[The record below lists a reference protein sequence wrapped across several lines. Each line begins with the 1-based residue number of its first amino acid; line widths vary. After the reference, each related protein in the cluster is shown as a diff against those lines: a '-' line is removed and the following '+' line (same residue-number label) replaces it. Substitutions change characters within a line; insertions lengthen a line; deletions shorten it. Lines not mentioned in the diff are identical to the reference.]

1 MKRAI
6 LSALL
11 LIVLIPC
18 LNAQKKELSQA
29 RTYIKSGSDYDKAEE
44 LMTQLLKDSANTTD
58 INIRLVLA
66 EAVKR
71 QYDKINQSLYLGEK
85 YDTASLFVLT
95 RKMFM
100 AYQGVDSIDA
110 MPDDKGR
117 VKPKYRKKN
126 AEYVNALRPNLYSGG
141 VYFIR
146 KQQYAQA
153 YQMLETYID
162 CQNQPLFQ
170 GMKSDGKETEAAY
183 WALFSG
189 YKQGDVAKVIK
200 HAAAAMNDTARTE
213 HVYRYLTDTYR
224 QNRDTALYLATL
236 KKAFNR
242 YRSTEYFYT
251 RLIDY
256 YNACKLTDSAMA
268 VIDTAISA
276 KPNDETLL
284 LLKSGLLLNTGEY
297 LECIAVCDT
306 LIATIDT
313 IADAYYNAGVAY
325 VNMAF
330 GEERRDKTSREAI
343 NKAREHYRKA
353 LPYME
358 TYRRLRPNDKDKW
371 AAALYNI
378 YLRLNMG
385 KEFEEIDRMLR

>member
-18 LNAQKKELSQA
+18 LNAQKKELSRA

-44 LMTQLLKDSANTTD
+44 LMIQLLKDSANTANID
-58 INIRLVLA
+58 IRLVLA

-71 QYDKINQSLYLGEK
+71 QYDKINQSLYVGEK
-85 YDTASLFVLT
+85 YDTASFFTLT
-95 RKMFM
+95 RKMFR
-100 AYQGVDSIDA
+100 AYQGVDSVDA
-110 MPDDKGR
+110 MPDAKGR

-126 AEYVNALRPNLYSGG
+126 AEYVSALRPNLYNGG

-146 KQQYAQA
+146 KQQYGQA
-153 YQMLETYID
+153 YQLLETYID
-162 CQNQPLFQ
+162 CQNQPLFS
-170 GMKSDGKETEAAY
+170 GMERDGKETEAAY
-183 WALFSG
+183 WAMFCG
-189 YKQGDVAKVIK
+189 YKQGDAAKVML
-200 HAAAAMNDTARTE
+200 HAPAAMNDTARME
-213 HVYRYLTDTYR
+213 HVYRYLADTYR
-224 QNRDTALYLATL
+224 QSGDTAHYVATL
-236 KKAFNR
+236 RDAFNR
-242 YRSTEYFYT
+242 YRSVGYFYT

-256 YNACKLTDSAMA
+256 YNARRLSDSAMA
-268 VIDTAISA
+268 VIDSAISA

-284 LLKSGLLLNTGEY
+284 LSKSGLLLNTGRY

-306 LIATIDT
+306 LIAASDT

-343 NKAREHYRKA
+343 SRAREHYRKA

-358 TYRRLRPNDKDKW
+358 TYRRLRPEDKDKW